1 MIAPF
6 ERLRVW
12 QLSFD
17 LVLDVYRV
25 TAKFPPT
32 ERYGL
37 SSQLRRAATAIP
49 TNIAEGNARDHRC
62 EYVQFYMIA
71 RGSLAETKC
80 LTQLSHQLALITD
93 DEYLTIKNECNHV
106 GALLQGLI
114 CRLQDDVK
122 KIRDKGIRG

>member
-1 MIAPF
+1 MSAPF

-12 QLSFD
+12 QLAFD
-17 LVLDVYRV
+17 LVLDIYRI
-25 TAKFPPT
+25 TREFPSS

-49 TNIAEGNARDHRC
+49 TNIAEGNARDHRR
-62 EYVQFYMIA
+62 EYVQFCMIA

-80 LTQLSHQLALITD
+80 LMQLSHRLGLVSD
-93 DEYLTIKNECNHV
+93 GEYTKIGDKCNHV

-114 CRLQDDVK
+114 RRLKED
-122 KIRDKGIRG
+122 GIRR

>member
-1 MIAPF
+1 MSAPF

-12 QLSFD
+12 QLAFD
-17 LVLDVYRV
+17 LALDIYRV
-25 TAKFPPT
+25 TTKFPSS

-49 TNIAEGNARDHRC
+49 TNIAEGNARDHRR
-62 EYVQFYMIA
+62 EYVQFCMIA

-80 LTQLSHQLALITD
+80 LTQLSHRLGLITD
-93 DEYLTIKNECNHV
+93 GEYTAIRNKTNHV

-114 CRLQDDVK
+114 CRLQEDVTK
-122 KIRDKGIRG
+122 K